1 MIGLFSGGDLVVHS
15 KKWVFRELVKNENST
30 LTKTLKEST
39 NIENNFQNNLYANNY
54 HIYKSQDIVRY
65 LLL

>member
-1 MIGLFSGGDLVVHS
+1 M
-15 KKWVFRELVKNENST
+15 K
-30 LTKTLKEST
+30 LTKTLKEPT